1 MNEELDYEYEYDE
14 NGEIVYYAVR
24 PNKTKIKKEISTLF
38 TLGEEIAALSLTHI
52 KSLELPE
59 NINKAVIEVSR
70 MPHTGARK
78 RLLKYIAGQLH
89 KIETEPFIEKVARI
103 KNTSAHAVR
112 ELHIAE
118 HWRDRLI
125 AGGNDALTEFL
136 HEYDY
141 ADRQQLRQLV
151 RNAQKEAELAKPP
164 KSSRLLFRYLKELLQ
179 NETEEAL
186 ALSADVEEDDEQDF
200 DDEEGEFD
208 NEFDEDDE
216 FDEFDEDDDED

>member
-1 MNEELDYEYEYDE
+1 
-14 NGEIVYYAVR
+14 
-24 PNKTKIKKEISTLF
+24 
-38 TLGEEIAALSLTHI
+38 
-52 KSLELPE
+52 
-59 NINKAVIEVSR
+59 
-70 MPHTGARK
+70 
-78 RLLKYIAGQLH
+78 
-89 KIETEPFIEKVARI
+89 
-103 KNTSAHAVR
+103 
-112 ELHIAE
+112 
-118 HWRDRLI
+118 LI

>member
-14 NGEIVYYAVR
+14 HGEIVYYAVR
-24 PNKTKIKKEISTLF
+24 PNKTKIKKEIATLF
-38 TLGEEIAALSLTHI
+38 TLGEEMAALSLTHI

-89 KIETEPFIEKVARI
+89 KIETESFIEKVARI